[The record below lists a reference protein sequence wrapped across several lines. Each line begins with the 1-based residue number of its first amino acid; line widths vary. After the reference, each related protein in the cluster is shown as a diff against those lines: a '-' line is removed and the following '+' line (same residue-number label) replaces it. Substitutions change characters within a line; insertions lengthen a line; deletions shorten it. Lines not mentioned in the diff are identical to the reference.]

1 MSFLGAIESGFSA
14 LGDRIRNPF
23 VGSFVLSWE
32 AFNWKTLYA
41 TFVLSEDKLPGGFK
55 DKLTYV
61 TQGLDHSW
69 ETLLWYPG
77 GAALILTFLLPALG
91 GGSTL
96 GVNAIKDFFDGRDA
110 AKRPNR
116 YYRLGTLDRYE
127 KRIQQL
133 EESLTRAEGDRD
145 RYESN
150 YRATSDQ
157 AATTAQQLAQAKDT
171 AKQFEEGGRKLQVEL
186 NEVTTELESSKKEHE
201 ASIGSMKA
209 EHEHVVKALKAEH
222 QESTESL
229 KAAHQQALESLQTKM
244 EAEVDKIA
252 KAKEDSEAEL
262 RGQVE
267 RARNDL
273 VEADKRHM
281 KDLESERAN
290 VRRLLAGRSVPE
302 VSKGQS
308 EELSLAEEVHRQ
320 AERLFGKMK
329 RYPLGMVANYSRVP
343 DPLGTLL
350 QGLWEKRWP
359 ATQLLD
365 ATNPDREELAT
376 IDDVGLYQVENGS
389 SWHLTNLTFNVDGSI
404 SFQQSGPEP
413 TRYICL
419 YALSPNRYVGVE
431 GYQPPEEPE
440 PRLYRVEYKR
450 VGVLSEVNVAEDL
463 KPIPVE
469 EWYDAKEGLLSI
481 FGSQPWEM
489 ASTTTDDPPVTVR
502 ANDKNRL
509 LVGAIA
515 YVTRSVY
522 SDGTEL
528 ALPLKDKNSK
538 DSTLVL
544 SKVAPDVLQGRFVDA
559 EGEHPVEFRRLHR
572 ASPAPPESP
581 TRA

>member
-1 MSFLGAIESGFSA
+1 MGCPLPRPRSSLGPVSFLGAIESGFSA

-23 VGSFVLSWE
+23 AGSFVLAW
-32 AFNWKTLYA
+32 AGFNWRSLYV
-41 TFVLSEDKLPGGFK
+41 TFFLSEDKLPFPYT

-61 TQGLDHSW
+61 TQGLDHSLG
-69 ETLLWYPG
+69 TLLLFPLG
-77 GAALILTFLLPALG
+77 VGIALTFLLPAVG
-91 GGSTL
+91 GWSSL
-96 GVNAIKDFFDGRDA
+96 KVNSIKDHFDKQDA
-110 AKRPNR
+110 EQRSTR
-116 YYRLGTLDRYE
+116 YYKLGTLDRYE
-127 KRIQQL
+127 RRIDTLTEALNRAEAERDRHEGNLKTERDKTTDLTEQLSEKSQSYNNAVKGAEQLQL
-133 EESLTRAEGDRD
+133 EVE
-145 RYESN
+145 N
-150 YRATSDQ
+150 
-157 AATTAQQLAQAKDT
+157 AKST
-171 AKQFEEGGRKLQVEL
+171 
-186 NEVTTELESSKKEHE
+186 LESTKTEHE
-201 ASIGSMKA
+201 QAL
-209 EHEHVVKALKAEH
+209 EALKAE
-222 QESTESL
+222 
-229 KAAHQQALESLQTKM
+229 HQQALESLRTKM

-262 RGQVE
+262 RGQVVK
-267 RARNDL
+267 ALNDL

-281 KDLESERAN
+281 EDLESERAN
-290 VRRLLAGRSVPE
+290 LRRLLAGRSVPE

-308 EELSLAEEVHRQ
+308 EELSLAEEVHLQ
-320 AERLFGKMK
+320 AERLFGNVK
-329 RYPLGMVANYSRVP
+329 RYPLEVQANYSRGP
-343 DPLGTLL
+343 NPLGTLL

-376 IDDVGLYQVENGS
+376 IDDVGLYQVENGWPWRLS
-389 SWHLTNLTFNVDGSI
+389 NLTLNVDGSI
-404 SFQQSGPEP
+404 AFEQSGPEP

-450 VGVLSEVNVAEDL
+450 VGVLSEANVAEDL

-572 ASPAPPESP
+572 ASPVPPESP